1 MKKIILCSTSRNHLR
16 FLIPLIEKLCKRS
29 IVLLYC
35 NLSEIT
41 NDSLYYKLIQ
51 LQGIYKTL
59 MVMDLSD
66 TQNFESF
73 AKQASC
79 LLVTT
84 GTSIQ
89 WHKFEY
95 DLCNRVPCKTYALQH
110 GVSQEGITRFPE
122 YNFSADKVI
131 TWVKDEYILD
141 NVSTPREKFIPIG
154 VPDHFYEEIEQI
166 ENSKMFFMTSFF
178 DIENSQDDKIFRKIY
193 NEDWKEETW
202 DKIDE
207 LCSGDGVYF
216 IVRHP
221 AVERPNVHP
230 KFLNIARRENV
241 VVVDT
246 DWLRRNQV
254 SRSQLFS
261 LASEYYTVHPSSTYV
276 DCLLNGL
283 DYTLFADYNKSVYTK
298 ECLQSLNA
306 TNQICK
312 LLLK

>member
-16 FLIPLIEKLCKRS
+16 FLIPLIENLCKRS

-59 MVMDLSD
+59 MVVDLSD
-66 TQNFESF
+66 TQTFDTF
-73 AKQASC
+73 VQQANC

-122 YNFSADKVI
+122 YNFSADNVL

-141 NVSTPREKFIPIG
+141 NVSTPREKFIPVG
-154 VPDHFYEEIEQI
+154 VPDHFLSLIHISEP
-166 ENSKMFFMTSFF
+166 T
-178 DIENSQDDKIFRKIY
+178 
-193 NEDWKEETW
+193 
-202 DKIDE
+202 
-207 LCSGDGVYF
+207 
-216 IVRHP
+216 
-221 AVERPNVHP
+221 RP
-230 KFLNIARRENV
+230 
-241 VVVDT
+241 
-246 DWLRRNQV
+246 
-254 SRSQLFS
+254 
-261 LASEYYTVHPSSTYV
+261 Y
-276 DCLLNGL
+276 
-283 DYTLFADYNKSVYTK
+283 
-298 ECLQSLNA
+298 
-306 TNQICK
+306 
-312 LLLK
+312 